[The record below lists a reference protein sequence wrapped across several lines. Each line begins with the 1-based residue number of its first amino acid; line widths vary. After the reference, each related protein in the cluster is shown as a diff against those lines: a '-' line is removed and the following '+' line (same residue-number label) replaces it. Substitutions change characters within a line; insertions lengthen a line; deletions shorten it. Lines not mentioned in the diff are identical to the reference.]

1 MSRLTIYVLSFLF
14 SFSFAQDKG
23 IELFNDKKYSEAIE
37 YYKKVLKKRKG
48 DAAAE
53 LGLGSSAYYNDNID
67 LALKSFEDASKSDND
82 IIQSK
87 ALYNIARILQDKDEI
102 SKSLKLYKKALE
114 LNPSDVDTKIN
125 YEILKKMKN
134 EEQQENQDQEGSQ
147 EQQENQDQEGS
158 QEQQEN
164 QDQEGSQEQQEN
176 QDQEGSQEQQ
186 ENQDQEGSQEQQEN
200 QDQEGSQEQQEN
212 QDQEGSQEQQENQD
226 QEGSQEQQE
235 NQDQEGSSSA
245 DNIEKEKS
253 DQMIQAEA
261 ILNALKGQEEIN
273 QKQKILKSKIL
284 RYEKDW

>member
-1 MSRLTIYVLSFLF
+1 MSKLFIYVLSFLF

-37 YYKKVLKKRKG
+37 YYKKVLKQRKG

-67 LALKSFEDASKSDND
+67 LALRSFEEASKSDNE

-125 YEILKKMKN
+125 YELLKKMKN

-186 ENQDQEGSQEQQEN
+186 ENQDQEGS
-200 QDQEGSQEQQEN
+200 
-212 QDQEGSQEQQENQD
+212 
-226 QEGSQEQQE
+226 
-235 NQDQEGSSSA
+235 SA

-284 RYEKDW
+284 KYEKDW

>member
-114 LNPSDVDTKIN
+114 LNPGDVDTKIN

-134 EEQQENQDQEGSQ
+134 E
-147 EQQENQDQEGS
+147 
-158 QEQQEN
+158 
-164 QDQEGSQEQQEN
+164 
-176 QDQEGSQEQQ
+176 
-186 ENQDQEGSQEQQEN
+186 EQQEN

>member
-1 MSRLTIYVLSFLF
+1 MQWRRGKLIRMNILNLKSVFNLWHLFRFCSFSLHSHYQQGNCKFIKMSKLFIYVLSFLF

-37 YYKKVLKKRKG
+37 YYKKVLEQRKG

-67 LALKSFEDASKSDND
+67 QALRSFEEASKSDNE

-125 YEILKKMKN
+125 YELLKKMKN

-147 EQQENQDQEGS
+147 EQQENQDQEG
-158 QEQQEN
+158 
-164 QDQEGSQEQQEN
+164 
-176 QDQEGSQEQQ
+176 
-186 ENQDQEGSQEQQEN
+186 
-200 QDQEGSQEQQEN
+200 
-212 QDQEGSQEQQENQD
+212 
-226 QEGSQEQQE
+226 
-235 NQDQEGSSSA
+235 SSA

-284 RYEKDW
+284 KYEKDW

>member
-67 LALKSFEDASKSDND
+67 LALKSFEGASKSDND

-114 LNPSDVDTKIN
+114 LNPGDVDTKIN

-134 EEQQENQDQEGSQ
+134 E
-147 EQQENQDQEGS
+147 
-158 QEQQEN
+158 
-164 QDQEGSQEQQEN
+164 
-176 QDQEGSQEQQ
+176 
-186 ENQDQEGSQEQQEN
+186 
-200 QDQEGSQEQQEN
+200 EQQEN

>member
-114 LNPSDVDTKIN
+114 LNPGDVDTKIN

-134 EEQQENQDQEGSQ
+134 E
-147 EQQENQDQEGS
+147 
-158 QEQQEN
+158 
-164 QDQEGSQEQQEN
+164 
-176 QDQEGSQEQQ
+176 
-186 ENQDQEGSQEQQEN
+186 
-200 QDQEGSQEQQEN
+200 
-212 QDQEGSQEQQENQD
+212 EQQENQD

>member
-1 MSRLTIYVLSFLF
+1 MSKLSIYVLFFLF

-37 YYKKVLKKRKG
+37 YYKKVLKQRKG

-67 LALKSFEDASKSDND
+67 LALMSFEEASKSDNE

-125 YEILKKMKN
+125 YELLKKMKN
-134 EEQQENQDQEGSQ
+134 
-147 EQQENQDQEGS
+147 
-158 QEQQEN
+158 
-164 QDQEGSQEQQEN
+164 
-176 QDQEGSQEQQ
+176 
-186 ENQDQEGSQEQQEN
+186 
-200 QDQEGSQEQQEN
+200 
-212 QDQEGSQEQQENQD
+212 QEQQENQD

-235 NQDQEGSSSA
+235 NQDQEGSSA

-253 DQMIQAEA
+253 DQKIQAEA

-284 RYEKDW
+284 KYEKDW

>member
-158 QEQQEN
+158 
-164 QDQEGSQEQQEN
+164 
-176 QDQEGSQEQQ
+176 
-186 ENQDQEGSQEQQEN
+186 
-200 QDQEGSQEQQEN
+200 
-212 QDQEGSQEQQENQD
+212 
-226 QEGSQEQQE
+226 
-235 NQDQEGSSSA
+235 SSA

>member
-67 LALKSFEDASKSDND
+67 LALKSFEGASKSDND

-114 LNPSDVDTKIN
+114 LNPGDVDTKIN

-134 EEQQENQDQEGSQ
+134 E
-147 EQQENQDQEGS
+147 
-158 QEQQEN
+158 
-164 QDQEGSQEQQEN
+164 EQQEN

>member
-1 MSRLTIYVLSFLF
+1 MSKLFIYVLSFLF

-37 YYKKVLKKRKG
+37 YYKKVLEQRKG

-67 LALKSFEDASKSDND
+67 QALRSFEEASKSDNE

-125 YEILKKMKN
+125 YELLKKMKN

-164 QDQEGSQEQQEN
+164 QDQEGS
-176 QDQEGSQEQQ
+176 
-186 ENQDQEGSQEQQEN
+186 
-200 QDQEGSQEQQEN
+200 
-212 QDQEGSQEQQENQD
+212 
-226 QEGSQEQQE
+226 
-235 NQDQEGSSSA
+235 SA

-284 RYEKDW
+284 KYEKDW

>member
-1 MSRLTIYVLSFLF
+1 MSKLFIYVLSFLF

-37 YYKKVLKKRKG
+37 YYKKVLEQRKG

-67 LALKSFEDASKSDND
+67 QALRSFEEASKSDNE

-125 YEILKKMKN
+125 YELLKKMKN

-147 EQQENQDQEGS
+147 EQQENQDQEG
-158 QEQQEN
+158 
-164 QDQEGSQEQQEN
+164 
-176 QDQEGSQEQQ
+176 
-186 ENQDQEGSQEQQEN
+186 
-200 QDQEGSQEQQEN
+200 
-212 QDQEGSQEQQENQD
+212 
-226 QEGSQEQQE
+226 
-235 NQDQEGSSSA
+235 SSA

-284 RYEKDW
+284 KYEKDW

>member
-37 YYKKVLKKRKG
+37 YYKKVLKQRKG

-67 LALKSFEDASKSDND
+67 LALMSFEEASKSDNE

-158 QEQQEN
+158 
-164 QDQEGSQEQQEN
+164 
-176 QDQEGSQEQQ
+176 
-186 ENQDQEGSQEQQEN
+186 
-200 QDQEGSQEQQEN
+200 
-212 QDQEGSQEQQENQD
+212 
-226 QEGSQEQQE
+226 
-235 NQDQEGSSSA
+235 SSA

>member
-67 LALKSFEDASKSDND
+67 LALKSFEGASKSDND

-164 QDQEGSQEQQEN
+164 QDQEGS
-176 QDQEGSQEQQ
+176 
-186 ENQDQEGSQEQQEN
+186 
-200 QDQEGSQEQQEN
+200 
-212 QDQEGSQEQQENQD
+212 
-226 QEGSQEQQE
+226 
-235 NQDQEGSSSA
+235 SSA

>member
-1 MSRLTIYVLSFLF
+1 MSKLSIYVLFFLF

-37 YYKKVLKKRKG
+37 YYKKVLKQRKG

-67 LALKSFEDASKSDND
+67 LALMSFEEASKSDNE

-125 YEILKKMKN
+125 YELLKKMKN

-147 EQQENQDQEGS
+147 EQQENQDQEG
-158 QEQQEN
+158 
-164 QDQEGSQEQQEN
+164 
-176 QDQEGSQEQQ
+176 
-186 ENQDQEGSQEQQEN
+186 
-200 QDQEGSQEQQEN
+200 
-212 QDQEGSQEQQENQD
+212 
-226 QEGSQEQQE
+226 
-235 NQDQEGSSSA
+235 SSA

-284 RYEKDW
+284 KYEKDW

>member
-1 MSRLTIYVLSFLF
+1 MSKQNIYVLSFLL

-23 IELFNDKKYSEAIE
+23 MDLFNDKKYGEAVE

-53 LGLGSSAYYNDNID
+53 LGLGSSAYYNDNIE
-67 LALKSFEDASKSDND
+67 LALRSFEEASKSDNE

-87 ALYNIARILQDKDEI
+87 ALYNIARVLQDKDEI

-114 LNPSDVDTKIN
+114 LNPSDIDTKIN
-125 YEILKKMKN
+125 YEILKKMKR
-134 EEQQENQDQEGSQ
+134 EEQQENQDQEGNQ
-147 EQQENQDQEGS
+147 EQQENQDQEGN

-164 QDQEGSQEQQEN
+164 QDQEGNQEQQEN
-176 QDQEGSQEQQ
+176 QDQDGNKEQQ
-186 ENQDQEGSQEQQEN
+186 ENQDQDGN
-200 QDQEGSQEQQEN
+200 KPLAG
-212 QDQEGSQEQQENQD
+212 
-226 QEGSQEQQE
+226 
-235 NQDQEGSSSA
+235 SSA

>member
-1 MSRLTIYVLSFLF
+1 MSKLSIYVLFFLF

-37 YYKKVLKKRKG
+37 YYKKVLKQRKG

-67 LALKSFEDASKSDND
+67 LALMSFEEASKSDNE

-125 YEILKKMKN
+125 YELLKKMKN
-134 EEQQENQDQEGSQ
+134 
-147 EQQENQDQEGS
+147 
-158 QEQQEN
+158 
-164 QDQEGSQEQQEN
+164 
-176 QDQEGSQEQQ
+176 
-186 ENQDQEGSQEQQEN
+186 
-200 QDQEGSQEQQEN
+200 
-212 QDQEGSQEQQENQD
+212 QEQQENQD

-235 NQDQEGSSSA
+235 NQDQEGSSA

-253 DQMIQAEA
+253 DQKIQAEA

-273 QKQKILKSKIL
+273 QKQKILKSKIFK
-284 RYEKDW
+284 YEKDW

>member
-67 LALKSFEDASKSDND
+67 LALKSFEGASKSDND

-114 LNPSDVDTKIN
+114 LNPGDVDTKIN

-134 EEQQENQDQEGSQ
+134 E
-147 EQQENQDQEGS
+147 
-158 QEQQEN
+158 
-164 QDQEGSQEQQEN
+164 
-176 QDQEGSQEQQ
+176 
-186 ENQDQEGSQEQQEN
+186 
-200 QDQEGSQEQQEN
+200 
-212 QDQEGSQEQQENQD
+212 EQQENQD

>member
-67 LALKSFEDASKSDND
+67 LALKSFEGASKSDND

-158 QEQQEN
+158 
-164 QDQEGSQEQQEN
+164 
-176 QDQEGSQEQQ
+176 
-186 ENQDQEGSQEQQEN
+186 
-200 QDQEGSQEQQEN
+200 
-212 QDQEGSQEQQENQD
+212 
-226 QEGSQEQQE
+226 
-235 NQDQEGSSSA
+235 SSA

>member
-1 MSRLTIYVLSFLF
+1 MSKLSIYVLFFHF

-37 YYKKVLKKRKG
+37 YYKKVLKQRKG

-67 LALKSFEDASKSDND
+67 LALRSFEEASKSDNE

-125 YEILKKMKN
+125 YELLKKMKN

-164 QDQEGSQEQQEN
+164 QDQEGS
-176 QDQEGSQEQQ
+176 
-186 ENQDQEGSQEQQEN
+186 
-200 QDQEGSQEQQEN
+200 
-212 QDQEGSQEQQENQD
+212 
-226 QEGSQEQQE
+226 
-235 NQDQEGSSSA
+235 SA
-245 DNIEKEKS
+245 NNIEKEKS

-284 RYEKDW
+284 KYEKDW

>member
-1 MSRLTIYVLSFLF
+1 MSKLFIYVLSFLF

-37 YYKKVLKKRKG
+37 YYKKVLEQRKG

-67 LALKSFEDASKSDND
+67 QALRSFEEASKSDNE

-125 YEILKKMKN
+125 YELLKKMKN

-176 QDQEGSQEQQ
+176 QDQEGS
-186 ENQDQEGSQEQQEN
+186 
-200 QDQEGSQEQQEN
+200 
-212 QDQEGSQEQQENQD
+212 
-226 QEGSQEQQE
+226 
-235 NQDQEGSSSA
+235 SA

-284 RYEKDW
+284 KYEKDW

>member
-1 MSRLTIYVLSFLF
+1 MSKLSIYVLFFLF

-23 IELFNDKKYSEAIE
+23 IELFNGKKYSEAIE
-37 YYKKVLKKRKG
+37 YYKKVLKQRKG

-67 LALKSFEDASKSDND
+67 LALMSFEEASKSDNE
-82 IIQSK
+82 IIKSK

-125 YEILKKMKN
+125 YELLKKMKN
-134 EEQQENQDQEGSQ
+134 EEQQENQDQEA
-147 EQQENQDQEGS
+147 
-158 QEQQEN
+158 
-164 QDQEGSQEQQEN
+164 
-176 QDQEGSQEQQ
+176 
-186 ENQDQEGSQEQQEN
+186 
-200 QDQEGSQEQQEN
+200 
-212 QDQEGSQEQQENQD
+212 
-226 QEGSQEQQE
+226 
-235 NQDQEGSSSA
+235 SSA

-261 ILNALKGQEEIN
+261 ILNALKGQEKIN

-284 RYEKDW
+284 KYEKDW